1 MKHIAQLLLQYE
13 AVKISLD
20 PPFQWTS
27 GIKSPVYC
35 DNRLLTGIVDARDA
49 TVDAFIT
56 RMQELDWQP
65 DVIAGVATG
74 SISWAALVAQ
84 KMNLPMVFVRP
95 EPKKHGTKKQ
105 VEGYITLGATVAIIE
120 DLISTGG
127 SSAKAA
133 TALQNEVNAD
143 VIGIMAIMCWGV
155 PALEATKKESNVD
168 FRSLTDFTEL
178 IPLAA
183 ETGYIS
189 DDQVETIMQFQ
200 KDPATWGGS
209 L

>member
-1 MKHIAQLLLQYE
+1 MKAIAELLLKIE

-20 PPFQWTS
+20 RPFTWTS

-35 DNRLLTGIVDARDA
+35 DNRLITGIVNAREA
-49 TVDAFIT
+49 VVDGFVAGID
-56 RMQELDWQP
+56 ELGWQP

-84 KMNLPMVFVRP
+84 KMNLPMIFVRP

-105 VEGYITLGATVAIIE
+105 VEGLVAKGSKVAIIE

-133 TALQNEVNAD
+133 DALDREVEAE
-143 VIGIMAIMCWGV
+143 VLGVLAIMCWGM
-155 PALEATKKESNVD
+155 PALAVTKKATGVD
-168 FRSLTDFTEL
+168 FRSLTDFGEL
-178 IPLAA
+178 IPLAG
-183 ETGYIS
+183 ETGYINANE
-189 DDQVETIMQFQ
+189 VKTIMQFQ
-200 KDPATWGGS
+200 KDPARWGES